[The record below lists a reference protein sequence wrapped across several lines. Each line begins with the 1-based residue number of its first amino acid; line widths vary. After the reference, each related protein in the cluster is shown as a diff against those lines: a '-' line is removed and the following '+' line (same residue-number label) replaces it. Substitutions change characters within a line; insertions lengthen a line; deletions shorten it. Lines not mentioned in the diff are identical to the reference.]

1 MEKDNMKNEQQCA
14 IHDVSDCALSI
25 RKTLKHLQ
33 KEMKEYKDN
42 EEYSDYLYEA
52 FKKLTSAMLY
62 AQEIR
67 DKLKTRQHYRY
78 NYT

>member
-1 MEKDNMKNEQQCA
+1 MRKDNLKNEQQCA

-33 KEMKEYKDN
+33 NEMKGHKN
-42 EEYSDYLYEA
+42 NKEYSDYLYEA

-67 DKLKTRQHYRY
+67 DKLKARQHYR
-78 NYT
+78 

>member
-1 MEKDNMKNEQQCA
+1 MENTKNVQQCA
-14 IHDVSDCALSI
+14 IHDISDCALSI

-33 KEMKEYKDN
+33 KEMKDNKDN
-42 EEYSDYLYEA
+42 KEYSEYLYEA

-67 DKLKTRQHYRY
+67 DRLKARQHYR
-78 NYT
+78 